1 MKKFLFMLLA
11 ILGCAYVFACPME
24 EKAANEARINLINK
38 GLTER
43 QAEQVISAINDM
55 RIALVTEGMTLE
67 QVDALTTALIKTNN
81 VVYLV
86 NDTRLVNAVVAA
98 QKNANETGFEEL
110 KVVGVTDNQKGIKV
124 TLRKELGTNTQLVQ
138 INTARTNVQYSTSG
152 VAATNQR
159 VAATKQR
166 IKRLFTVDDNFV
178 PYKNTSTV
186 TLNGRIVRFIP
197 SKKVKSEGAGN
208 VIVKDD
214 LIKEK

>member
-11 ILGCAYVFACPME
+11 IFSCARVFACPME
-24 EKAANEARINLINK
+24 EKAANEARLNLINR
-38 GLTER
+38 GLTGQ

-67 QVDALTTALIKTNN
+67 QVNTLTTALIKTNN
-81 VVYLV
+81 VVNLA
-86 NDTRLVNAVVAA
+86 NDTRLTNAVVAA

-138 INTARTNVQYSTSG
+138 INTAKANVQYSTSG
-152 VAATNQR
+152 VAVTNEK
-159 VAATKQR
+159 VAVKKQR
-166 IKRLFTVDDNFV
+166 IKRLFTVDDDFV
-178 PYKNTSTV
+178 PYKNTSTA
-186 TLNGRIVRFIP
+186 TLNGRTVRFIP
-197 SKKVKSEGAGN
+197 SKKVKSEGAGSV
-208 VIVKDD
+208 VIKDD